1 MATTTNYGWTTPDD
15 TALVKDGAAAIRTLG
30 TSVDTT
36 TKNLNPETT
45 LGDISYRSST
55 ANVNTRLPLGTA
67 GQVLKVNSGATAPE
81 WSSDNAGMTNPM
93 TTTGDTIY
101 SSSGS
106 TPARLGIGSTGNVLT
121 VAGGVPT
128 WAAPAGGGWTLIST
142 ATPSS
147 ATTVSFTSIP
157 TTYTNLHVVHRSI
170 QSSGG
175 KYFAVRFNNDSSGK
189 YWQVCHSLGQT
200 AAASNSGSGTFAQT
214 EIVGG
219 GASDYNSPI
228 PASESGSGAT
238 PTGYAGIF
246 SVYNYAST
254 SARQIYEWRST
265 GQSNAGDGYIRSMGE
280 GYYDQ
285 TTTAITRL
293 DFIRNS
299 TQTITG
305 QFFLYGEK

>member
-1 MATTTNYGWTTPDD
+1 MPITKATASSIAPAAKGDLVAGSATNDAAVLTVGAND
-15 TALVKDGAAAIRTLG
+15 TVLTAD
-30 TSVDTT
+30 
-36 TKNLNPETT
+36 
-45 LGDISYRSST
+45 SST
-55 ANVNTRLPLGTA
+55 ATG
-67 GQVLKVNSGATAPE
+67 LKWAT
-81 WSSDNAGMTNPM
+81 
-93 TTTGDTIY
+93 
-101 SSSGS
+101 
-106 TPARLGIGSTGNVLT
+106 
-121 VAGGVPT
+121 
-128 WAAPAGGGWTLIST
+128 PAGGGWTLIST

-170 QSSGG
+170 QSAGG
-175 KYFAVRFNNDSSGK
+175 NYFTVRFNNDSGGK
-189 YWQVCHSLGQT
+189 YWQVFHSLGGT
-200 AAASNSGSGTFAQT
+200 TTASNNGGGTFGDTSVIGNNNPQ
-214 EIVGG
+214 
-219 GASDYNSPI
+219 YNSPI

-265 GQSNAGDGYIRSMGE
+265 GQSNSGDGYIRSMGE
-280 GYYDQ
+280 GYFDQ

-293 DFIRNS
+293 DFLRSS

>member
-1 MATTTNYGWTTPDD
+1 MSKARDLANAG
-15 TALVKDGAAAIRTLG
+15 TAL
-30 TSVDTT
+30 TSVSAT
-36 TKNLNPETT
+36 E
-45 LGDISYRSST
+45 LGYVDGVTSAIQTQIDAKAPSST
-55 ANVNTRLPLGTA
+55 AVTLTGT
-67 GQVLKVNSGATAPE
+67 QTLTNKTLTSPVLTTPNISTVDAKGDLLAATA
-81 WSSDNAGMTNPM
+81 DNTV
-93 TTTGDTIY
+93 
-101 SSSGS
+101 
-106 TPARLGIGSTGNVLT
+106 ARLAVGANDTVLT
-121 VAGGVPT
+121 ADSAEATGLK
-128 WAAPAGGGWTLIST
+128 WATPAGGGWTLIST

-200 AAASNSGSGTFAQT
+200 QAASNSGSGTFAQT

-219 GASDYNSPI
+219 GASEYNSPI

-254 SARQIYEWRST
+254 SARQIYEWRAT
-265 GQSNAGDGYIRSMGE
+265 GQSGTGDGYLRSMGE